1 MTSIIQ
7 IVLSLP
13 IVLLAL
19 SVHETAHG
27 FMAYKLGDNTAK
39 SLGRLTLNPVK
50 HFDLI
55 GFLCMLFL
63 RFGWAKPVPINSRY
77 FKNPRRDMALTAA
90 AGPVSNILLA
100 FIFGGLLRLEFV
112 FVNKFITE
120 SDILSVLSALG
131 ATSYSG
137 TVAGVSYTYKI
148 FAVLAF
154 ILYLGVI
161 LNISL
166 AIFNLIPI
174 PPFDGSRIFYVFL
187 PTSLYFKVMKYE
199 RYIMMAI
206 LLLLF
211 FTSFMSDILG
221 NATSSLAGLVL
232 RIFGFKSGGGSL
244 YSQLLLMISYISN
257 ALI

>member
-7 IVLSLP
+7 IILSLP
-13 IVLLAL
+13 IVMLAL

-27 FMAYKLGDNTAK
+27 LMAYKLGDDTAK
-39 SLGRLTLNPVK
+39 NLGRLTLNPIK

-63 RFGWAKPVPINSRY
+63 KFGWAKPVPIISRH
-77 FKNPRRDMALTAA
+77 FKKPRRDMALTAA

-100 FIFGGLLRLEFV
+100 FIFGGLLRLEFI
-112 FVNKFITE
+112 FVDKFVTQG
-120 SDILSVLSALG
+120 DILSIFSALG
-131 ATSYSG
+131 MTSFSG
-137 TVAGVSYTYKI
+137 TVPGVSYGCKI

-187 PTSLYFKVMKYE
+187 PESLYFKVMKYE
-199 RYIMMAI
+199 KYIMMAI
-206 LLLLF
+206 LILLF
-211 FTSFMSDILG
+211 FTTFISNILG
-221 NATSSLAGLVL
+221 NATSGLAELVL
-232 RIFGFKSGGGSL
+232 RVFGFKRGDGSL
-244 YSQLLLMISYISN
+244 YNQLLLMISYISK

>member
-7 IVLSLP
+7 IILSLP

-27 FMAYKLGDNTAK
+27 YAAYKLGDNTAK

-50 HFDLI
+50 HFDLV
-55 GFLCMLFL
+55 GFICMLFL
-63 RFGWAKPVPINSRY
+63 KFGWAKPVPINARY
-77 FKNPRRDMALTAA
+77 FKKPRRDMAITAA

-100 FIFGGLLRLEFV
+100 LIFGGLLRIEFI
-112 FVNKFITE
+112 FVEKYISMEDT
-120 SDILSVLSALG
+120 LSVLSALG
-131 ATSYSG
+131 ATSFSG
-137 TVAGVSYTYKI
+137 TVAEVSYTYKI

-187 PTSLYFKVMKYE
+187 PTSLYFKVMRYE
-199 RYIMMAI
+199 RYIMIAI
-206 LLLLF
+206 LVLLF
-211 FTSFMSDILG
+211 FTTFISDILG
-221 NATSSLAGLVL
+221 GATSGLASLVL
-232 RIFGFKSGGGSL
+232 RIFGFKGGDGSL
-244 YSQLLLMISYISN
+244 YTQLSIMISYIQT